1 VAQAG
6 KWKVYEQTKLN
17 LGKGVFDLTAGTYN
31 MALYLSTSNANTL
44 SGSAIK
50 GDLTNEVANAFGYTT
65 GGVAL
70 TGVTYTNA
78 AGVETFTGGN
88 GLWTAAGG
96 AITARFAVV
105 YKVGTFGGLVNPI
118 ICVCLLDTTPADVS
132 VADGQQF
139 QVTVAAGGI
148 WTLSGAATD

>member
-1 VAQAG
+1 MSIAG

-17 LGKGVFDLTAGTYN
+17 LGKAIFDLTSGTFN

-50 GDLTNEVANAFGYTT
+50 GDITNEVANANGYTT

-70 TGVTYTNA
+70 TGVTYTNV
-78 AGVETFTGGN
+78 AGVETFTAASPT
-88 GLWTAAGG
+88 WTAAGG
-96 AITARFAVV
+96 AITGRFGLI

-118 ICVCLLDTTPADVS
+118 ISVSLLDTAPADVS
-132 VADGQQF
+132 VADGQQLT
-139 QVTVAAGGI
+139 VTINAAGI
-148 WTLSGAATD
+148 WT